1 MRRRDFITLLGGAA
15 AALPLTARA
24 QQGVR
29 VRRIGI
35 LMTGPESDPMYQTY
49 MTALR
54 EGLVALGWSEGRDLR
69 VDARF
74 VGGDSKRVSAYAQE
88 LVNLSPDVIVCSGAL
103 QTRAV
108 QQQTGNIPIVF
119 VNVGDPVASGVVQ
132 NIARP
137 AGNTTG
143 VTNLFLSVA
152 GKWVE
157 LLKEVAPR
165 VARVALVFNPDFPVS
180 GNYMTAIEAAAATTG
195 VKTTRTPF
203 SNATEI
209 ERTIDSFAAEPDGG
223 LIVVPPPLAWADRG
237 LILRL
242 ALRQRLPVIMDDR
255 LHAAEGALLSY
266 GPDSADLYRH
276 GASSY
281 VDRILRGAN
290 PADLPV
296 QFPTK
301 FDLVV
306 NLKTAKAIGL
316 TIPDSFLSRVDEVIE

>member
-1 MRRRDFITLLGGAA
+1 MKRRKFIALLGGAA
-15 AALPLTARA
+15 ALPLAARA

-29 VRRIGI
+29 ARRIAM
-35 LMTGPESDPMYQTY
+35 LFTGPGSDPVYQAY

-54 EGLVALGWSEGRDLR
+54 EGLEALGWTEGRNLH

-74 VGGDSKRVSAYAQE
+74 VGGNAKRVNAYAEE
-88 LVNLSPDVIVCSGAL
+88 LVNLAPDVIVCSGAL

-108 QQQTGNIPIVF
+108 QQQTRTIPIVF
-119 VNVGDPVASGVVQ
+119 VQVGDPVASGVVQ

-137 AGNTTG
+137 EGNTTG
-143 VTNLFLSVA
+143 ITNLFLSIT

-157 LLKEVAPR
+157 FLKEVAPLL
-165 VARVALVFNPDFPVS
+165 ARVALVFNPAFPVA
-180 GNYMTAIEAAAATTG
+180 GNYIAAIEAAAATTG
-195 VKTTRTPF
+195 VRTIRTPF
-203 SNATEI
+203 DDAAEI
-209 ERTIDSFAAEPDGG
+209 VGTIDAFAAVPNGG
-223 LIVVPPPLAWADRG
+223 LIVVPPPLAWNDRA

-242 ALRQRLPVIMDDR
+242 ALQHRLPAIVPDR
-255 LHAAEGALLSY
+255 LHAVEGALLSY
-266 GPDSADLYRH
+266 GPNATDLFRR
-276 GASSY
+276 GASTY
-281 VDRILRGAN
+281 VDRILRGAK

-316 TIPDSFLSRVDEVIE
+316 TIPESFLARADEVIE

>member
-1 MRRRDFITLLGGAA
+1 MRRREFITLLGGAV
-15 AALPLTARA
+15 ALPFAARA
-24 QQGVR
+24 QQGAR
-29 VRRIGI
+29 VRRIGLLI
-35 LMTGPESDPMYQTY
+35 TGPESDPLYRAYT
-49 MTALR
+49 TALR
-54 EGLVALGWSEGRDLR
+54 EGLETLGWTQDRNLH

-74 VGGDSKRVSAYAQE
+74 VGGDSKRVGTYAQE
-88 LVNLSPDVIVCSGAL
+88 LVSLAPELIVCSGAL

-108 QQQTGNIPIVF
+108 QQQTGTIPIVF
-119 VNVGDPVASGVVQ
+119 VNVGDPVASGVVK

-137 AGNTTG
+137 EGNTTG

-165 VARVALVFNPDFPVS
+165 VARAALVFNPDFPVS
-180 GNYMTAIEAAAATTG
+180 GNYMAAIEAAAATTG

-203 SNATEI
+203 GSATEI
-209 ERTIDSFAAEPDGG
+209 ERTIDAFAEPDGG

-242 ALRQRLPVIMDDR
+242 ALQHRLPVIFDDR
-255 LHAAEGALLSY
+255 LHAVEGALMSY

-281 VDRILRGAN
+281 VDRILRGAK

-301 FDLVV
+301 FELVV